1 MEERST
7 LRPADLL
14 VFGWARGKHACVDLT
29 GVSPLVG
36 LRENG
41 FVPGLAARKAESKK
55 VDKNAKACAENK
67 HVFIPFAFDTFGSLA
82 PEAINF
88 LTRVQRVIHSNC
100 STPRGQGFVFG
111 RLEFAIQKGLA
122 AQLVARL
129 PSVLM

>member
-1 MEERST
+1 MPPSA
-7 LRPADLL
+7 LRGDGRIILNQL
-14 VFGWARGKHACVDLT
+14 KKHYY
-29 GVSPLVG
+29 SFF
-36 LRENG
+36 RE
-41 FVPGLAARKAESKK
+41 KK
-55 VDKNAKACAENK
+55 TKTMKHAKACAENQ

-111 RLEFAIQKGLA
+111 RLGFAIQKGLA

>member
-1 MEERST
+1 MT
-7 LRPADLL
+7 LVIFFCANPSL
-14 VFGWARGKHACVDLT
+14 FKSGQ
-29 GVSPLVG
+29 
-36 LRENG
+36 LRQHTIKS
-41 FVPGLAARKAESKK
+41 LK
-55 VDKNAKACAENK
+55 VDKHAKACAENQ

-111 RLEFAIQKGLA
+111 RLGFAIQKGLA

>member
-1 MEERST
+1 MGVNRIYSQVFV
-7 LRPADLL
+7 LINMINNLL
-14 VFGWARGKHACVDLT
+14 
-29 GVSPLVG
+29 
-36 LRENG
+36 ENG
-41 FVPGLAARKAESKK
+41 FVAGLAARKAESKK
-55 VDKNAKACAENK
+55 VDKHAKACAENQ

-88 LTRVQRVIHSNC
+88 LTRVQRVIHNNC

-111 RLEFAIQKGLA
+111 RLGFATQKGLA